1 MHIGQR
7 IKNVREKRGRTLLE
21 VANHLG
27 VSEPTVQRY
36 ESGNIKNLKLDTIS
50 KIAEFLN
57 VDPAY
62 LMGWDKDKEKKIQLT
77 NDYTYIPTS
86 ISAGTPIVAE
96 PVADYE
102 TEKITLPDNV
112 MGKWAGHEDIFIMRI
127 NGESMN
133 KVMPHGSLIAVK
145 EVELPQLKD
154 GDMVVY
160 SDNHEY
166 AVKRFYMYD
175 DELIFRPDSEDLRF
189 SEMRIPKKEADNIK
203 IHGKVVLYIVE
214 LD

>member
-86 ISAGTPIVAE
+86 ISAGAPIVAE
-96 PVADYE
+96 AVTDYE
-102 TEKITLPDNV
+102 TEKITLPDSV
-112 MGKWAGHEDIFIMRI
+112 MGKWAGRKDIFIMRV
-127 NGESMN
+127 NGDSMN
-133 KVMPHGSLIAVK
+133 RIMPHNSLIAVK
-145 EVELPQLKD
+145 EVEISQLKND
-154 GDMVVY
+154 DIVVY
-160 SDNHEY
+160 SDGHDY
-166 AVKRFYMYD
+166 AVKRFYMHD
-175 DELIFRPDSEDLRF
+175 DELIFRPDSEDLSF
-189 SEMRIPKKEADNIK
+189 SETRININNAENIK